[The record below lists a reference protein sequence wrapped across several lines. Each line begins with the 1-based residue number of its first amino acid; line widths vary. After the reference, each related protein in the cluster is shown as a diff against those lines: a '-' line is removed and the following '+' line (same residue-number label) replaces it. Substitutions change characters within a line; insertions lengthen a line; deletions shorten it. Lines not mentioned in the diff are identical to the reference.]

1 MVRHGSRRNTSGPFF
16 SLLARDWSVD
26 MYYLGRLS
34 GILQKRTLS
43 SDKLDE
49 IKVKVNILSS
59 FLNQQVEKVKEKV
72 KGEL

>member
-1 MVRHGSRRNTSGPFF
+1 MAGQ
-16 SLLARDWSVD
+16 LI
-26 MYYLGRLS
+26 YYLGRLS

-49 IKVKVNILSS
+49 IKVKINVLSS
-59 FLNQQVEKVKEKV
+59 FLEQKAEKVKEKV